1 MIENNNIWSFPLQ
14 IAFEMVPLY
23 SKKFEEVP
31 CNQRILFDLSRTKYI
46 HSSFIGFLI
55 NAKQKT
61 DAEGGCLE
69 MQISPELENLF
80 VKKDLKNFL
89 QFHYIKKSA

>member
-23 SKKFEEVP
+23 SKKFEEMS
-31 CNQRILFDLSRTKYI
+31 CNQQILFDLSRTDYI

-61 DAEGGCLE
+61 DAEGGSLKIH
-69 MQISPELENLF
+69 ISPELEKLF
-80 VKKDLKNFL
+80 VKQELKNFF
-89 QFHYIKKSA
+89 QFHCIKKSA